1 MSSVTSEPFTL
12 SRVGSRPH
20 LALDSP
26 IEARVSAALLGVTML
41 GLWTWW
47 ALASGAFFGVVLL
60 PGAVALYLVLMVAL
74 GLGRPRISARGPHA
88 VALGAFLALAL
99 WTALSLLWTPARELA
114 LDYAQRGFAYAGA
127 FAAGLALTSALRRR
141 MLLSVAPWLIAGGI
155 VAVVVVVKILTTTDV
170 DEVVDINGTL
180 DYPLGYRNTNAS
192 FFAALAFGAV
202 PVLARPRAGFALR
215 CGTSA
220 LASVAISLA
229 AVSQSRGS
237 MLGVAAGVVA
247 VLAVS
252 PHRLRALLGM
262 LLVALPAALAFG
274 ELLDPFDAVDTRAAL
289 PELQQAARAAL
300 RAGAIAA
307 VLAAGWVALER
318 HGPRVSVPRSS
329 RRAGLLAGLIGAVVA
344 FGALWLAIG
353 NPVAEVG
360 DQIDRLSKGET
371 SYTEIEGSRFT
382 YTGGLNRVNFWDV
395 ALGQASAEP
404 VLGEG
409 AGSFRSTYLVEGNG
423 SEAPRNAHSLPLE
436 MLGELGVVGLV
447 LLLVAFGAA
456 VVAAWRSRRLGPDAA
471 TLSTVALVVA
481 AVVLAQ
487 AMVDWNWYFGAEMG
501 PVLALLGSAAAPAAL
516 ALRPLGRA
524 ARGGIALIALLL
536 ALIAVPSF
544 LSESLTLDAARHWR
558 ADVDG
563 AYSALGTATDL
574 NPFADTP
581 LLVEAQIAKSSGDPP
596 TALAA
601 LEEAQE
607 RAPKDW
613 RKYQLA
619 AEVLARSDRNAA
631 LEQVEQALA
640 LNSSS
645 QEVKALR
652 RRLLDRGGGDRSP

>member
-1 MSSVTSEPFTL
+1 MPAAPLTL
-12 SRVGSRPH
+12 PSGASRARSGTAAPTE
-20 LALDSP
+20 AL
-26 IEARVSAALLGVTML
+26 VSAALLGVTML

-47 ALASGAFFGVVLL
+47 ALASGGFFGVVLL
-60 PGAVALYLVLMVAL
+60 PGAVALYLVLVVAV
-74 GLGRPRISARGPHA
+74 GLGRPLISARGPHA
-88 VALGAFLALAL
+88 VALAAFLGLAL

-114 LDYAQRGFAYAGA
+114 FDYAQRGFVYAAA
-127 FAAGLALTSALRRR
+127 FAAGLALASALRRR
-141 MLLSVAPWLIAGGI
+141 MLLSVAPWLIAGAI
-155 VAVVVVVKILTTTDV
+155 VAGVVVVKILTTTAID
-170 DEVVDINGTL
+170 DVVDLDGTL

-202 PVLARPRAGFALR
+202 PILARPRSGFAVR
-215 CGTSA
+215 CGAAA

-237 MLGVAAGVVA
+237 MLGVAAGIVV
-247 VLAVS
+247 VLAAC

-262 LLVALPAALAFG
+262 LVVAAPAALMIG

-289 PELQQAARAAL
+289 PELQEAARAAL

-307 VLAAGWVALER
+307 ALAAAWTALGR
-318 HGPRVSVPRSS
+318 HGPRVSLPSPS
-329 RRAGLLAGLIGAVVA
+329 RGAAALATMAAVLVA

-353 NPVAEVG
+353 NPVVKVG
-360 DQIDRLSKGET
+360 DQIDRLSSADRGY
-371 SYTEIEGSRFT
+371 SEIEGSRFT

-395 ALGQASAEP
+395 ALGQASGEP
-404 VLGEG
+404 ILGEG
-409 AGSFRSTYLVEGNG
+409 AGSFRSTYLVQGNG
-423 SEAPRNAHSLPLE
+423 KEAPRNAHSLPLE
-436 MLGELGVVGLV
+436 MLGELGAVGLA

-456 VVAAWRSRRLGPDAA
+456 VAAAWRSRRLGPEAA
-471 TLSTVALVVA
+471 TLSAVALVVA
-481 AVVLAQ
+481 AVVLGQ
-487 AMVDWNWYFGAEMG
+487 AMVDWNWFFGAEMG

-516 ALRPLGRA
+516 ALRPLGPR
-524 ARGGIALIALLL
+524 ARGGVALVAVLL

-563 AYSALGTATDL
+563 AYGALGTATDL

-601 LEEAQE
+601 LEEAQG

-613 RKYQLA
+613 RKYRLA
-619 AEVLARSDRNAA
+619 AEVLARSDRGAA
-631 LEQVEQALA
+631 LEQAEQALA
-640 LNSSS
+640 LNPSSG
-645 QEVKALR
+645 EVKALR
-652 RRLLDRGGGDRSP
+652 RRLLDRGGGDASP